1 MSSMVRTIRRGMRRE
16 AALGA
21 AQVGKLTCPK
31 CKQATLVHKN
41 LVSRKMICP
50 SCGWRGRIK

>member
-1 MSSMVRTIRRGMRRE
+1 MSSMCRSIRRNMRRE
-16 AALGA
+16 SALGA

-31 CKQATLVHKN
+31 CKNATLTRKN
-41 LVSRKMICP
+41 IVSRKMICP